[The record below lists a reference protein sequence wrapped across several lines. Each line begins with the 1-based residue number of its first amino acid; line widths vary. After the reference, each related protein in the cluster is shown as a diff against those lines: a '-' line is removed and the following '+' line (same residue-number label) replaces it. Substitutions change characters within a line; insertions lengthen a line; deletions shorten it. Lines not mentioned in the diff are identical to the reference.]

1 MKPRVAV
8 LVFPGTNSEAETARA
23 LEAAGVSATL
33 VRWSEGPS
41 AARGFDGYF
50 LPGGFAYEDR
60 VRAGA
65 VAAHEP
71 FLEEVV
77 SAAARGRMV
86 VGLCNGAQIL
96 LELNLVPGEGAIRRP
111 RAAFAPNAPGGRFR
125 SRLVHI
131 KLNIAPERS
140 PLTAALPPGAVI
152 PAWASHT
159 EGRLAAASIELERI
173 READLLAFVYA
184 TASGEVTTDAV
195 PNGSALGCAGLIN
208 RAGNVLALMPHPERI
223 AQRFQLHDQRVRGAE
238 ALEPGGGSI
247 FFDSVARAL
256 AAAVSA

>member
-8 LVFPGTNSEAETARA
+8 LVFPGTNSEVETARA
-23 LEAAGVSATL
+23 LEASGVSATL
-33 VRWSEGPS
+33 VRWSEGP
-41 AARGFDGYF
+41 AAVRGFDGYF

-71 FLEEVV
+71 ILEEVV
-77 SAAARGRMV
+77 AAAGRGKFV

-96 LELNLVPGEGAIRRP
+96 LELNLVPGDGALRRP
-111 RAAFAPNAPGGRFR
+111 RAAFAPNAPGARFR
-125 SRLVHI
+125 SVLVYI
-131 KLNIAPERS
+131 KLNVEPGRS

-152 PAWASHT
+152 PAWASHA
-159 EGRLAAASIELERI
+159 EGRLAAAGVELERI
-173 READLLAFVYA
+173 RENGELAFVYSDA
-184 TASGEVTTDAV
+184 DGNVTPEAV

-223 AQRFQLHDQRVRGAE
+223 AQRFQLHHRVRGAD
-238 ALEPGGGSI
+238 ALAPGGGSV

-256 AAAVSA
+256 AAGVSA